1 MNPAP
6 ASQPAPQRPTVPK
19 KKKSNRK
26 WYIIGAVVL
35 VIALSVAAKL
45 SNRGKDNLTAVTTDK
60 AVIRTITQ
68 VVTAT
73 GKIQPEVEVKI
84 SPEVA
89 GEIIAMPVKEG
100 SVVKKGDLL
109 LKIKPDYYQAL
120 FEQEE
125 ANLAASKASAVQA
138 KAELA
143 KARADF
149 QRSEDIYAKK
159 LISESDYTA
168 AKTTLEV
175 AEAVQTNALA
185 QIRRTEGSVNQAR
198 DQLGKTVIYAPMDGT
213 ISSLISEIG
222 ERVVAQGQFTGTE
235 VMRIADLDHMELRVK
250 VNENDIVN
258 VKVGDH
264 AIIGI
269 DAYPDRKF
277 NGTVREIGVSAD
289 GAAASGQ
296 ASTSVSDEVTNFL
309 VKIRISD
316 RDVKL
321 RPGMSATADIETQTV
336 ENVVAVPIQS
346 VTVRAEGGLTSAELQ
361 QKTDRE
367 AQAKSGN
374 PVEVKDERDA
384 ARRNRDKLDR
394 VVFVNTGGTVHL
406 HKVETGIADN
416 TYIEVKSGVKAGDE
430 VVSGSYTAISR
441 TLKDGMKVR
450 VDRPKQPAGKK

>member
-1 MNPAP
+1 
-6 ASQPAPQRPTVPK
+6 
-19 KKKSNRK
+19 
-26 WYIIGAVVL
+26 
-35 VIALSVAAKL
+35 
-45 SNRGKDNLTAVTTDK
+45 
-60 AVIRTITQ
+60 
-68 VVTAT
+68 
-73 GKIQPEVEVKI
+73 
-84 SPEVA
+84 
-89 GEIIAMPVKEG
+89 
-100 SVVKKGDLL
+100 
-109 LKIKPDYYQAL
+109 
-120 FEQEE
+120 
-125 ANLAASKASAVQA
+125 
-138 KAELA
+138 
-143 KARADF
+143 
-149 QRSEDIYAKK
+149 
-159 LISESDYTA
+159 
-168 AKTTLEV
+168 
-175 AEAVQTNALA
+175 
-185 QIRRTEGSVNQAR
+185 
-198 DQLGKTVIYAPMDGT
+198 MDGT